1 MDDGGAVLGTLEQ
14 GEKKSL
20 ATPPLEELV
29 GKTPNPNRYGARRD
43 NKRVTSL
50 RESAVSHLRS
60 PQVFQAIELICFPQW
75 FFICPLQPFSST
87 MLERGLNDQPQI
99 GQKVICAHLR

>member
-1 MDDGGAVLGTLEQ
+1 MSGEAIALVSLSVKRTGRTEEKISYGSLSLDDGSAVLRTLEQ
-14 GEKKSL
+14 SEKKSL
-20 ATPPLEELV
+20 ATAPLEELV

-60 PQVFQAIELICFPQW
+60 PQVFQAIELIRFPQ
-75 FFICPLQPFSST
+75 
-87 MLERGLNDQPQI
+87 
-99 GQKVICAHLR
+99 